1 MLAVLKTLAEMRGL
15 PAILRAEYE
24 AGPPA
29 LEQRTECTVI
39 FSTRLEELE
48 KDADATLILSSGVK
62 H

>member
-1 MLAVLKTLAEMRGL
+1 MLAVLKTFSEQRGL

-48 KDADATLILSSGVK
+48 KGADATLVLSSGIRR
-62 H
+62 